1 MLCVLIHTY
10 SWKIILK
17 LLNFSSSYIAIFVV
31 LFNDIYLLRTDKSQ
45 LDYLFFVQNINN
57 FYYFMLLEII
67 RLFHCAWYEL

>member
-10 SWKIILK
+10 SSKNILK
-17 LLNFSSSYIAIFVV
+17 LLNFSSSYIAIFDL

-57 FYYFMLLEII
+57 LYYFMVLEII
-67 RLFHCAWYEL
+67 